1 MDDLDQTCAIR
12 KTAHVNEG
20 SRLRVIM
27 SIPKKQRSPR
37 NSQQTPRAGL
47 LDALGPKRGPVVNL
61 SSYGIL
67 SALALALCSSQAG
80 SVSAQSPMP
89 SFDPSSSYIR
99 IEPLPEFMYLTVLE
113 RLEEAGYTIENVTT
127 TWLQRLR
134 IRAVNSMHRREIV
147 VSPTNGL
154 ILRDAIIEV
163 F

>member
-1 MDDLDQTCAIR
+1 M
-12 KTAHVNEG
+12 N
-20 SRLRVIM
+20 LR
-27 SIPKKQRSPR
+27 R
-37 NSQQTPRAGL
+37 
-47 LDALGPKRGPVVNL
+47 
-61 SSYGIL
+61 YGIL
-67 SALALALCSSQAG
+67 SALALALCSSQTG
-80 SVSAQSPMP
+80 SVSAQNQMP

-134 IRAVNSMHRREIV
+134 IRAINATHRREIV